1 VKLVRRVT
9 RTVWVLL
16 LLPLWLVAGTSGC
29 EGGAEAKPAARSAV
43 PVTVAKVERRDV
55 PVLVGAL
62 GTVEASSAVDIVP
75 QVTGLVTEVHF
86 KEGDFVKKGD
96 LLFTVDTRP
105 YQASLAVVQAELTKN
120 RALANQART
129 EAERA
134 VKLQHEGL
142 MSEQEVVRT
151 RAEADATT
159 ANVKVSEA
167 QIRSASLNVAFARI
181 KSPLDGRTGSV
192 LVHAGNVVRVGE
204 PEPLVVIRSL
214 SPVFVKFA
222 VPQEYLPQ
230 IRQRLA
236 EKVLGV
242 RVTPHGKGEKSIEG
256 PVTFLESTV
265 DVATG
270 TLTLK
275 ASFTNEGMELWPGAS
290 VDVELVLGIDEQIM
304 VAPEAAVQEGQD
316 GTYSFVIDQGN
327 RARLRR
333 VVVSRVTASMALL
346 SSGLEPGEVVVTD
359 GHVRLR
365 DGVEVVVKAEP
376 APTAEARSPAPSEVA
391 AP

>member
-1 VKLVRRVT
+1 
-9 RTVWVLL
+9 L

-242 RVTPHGKGEKSIEG
+242 RVTPHGKGAKSIEG